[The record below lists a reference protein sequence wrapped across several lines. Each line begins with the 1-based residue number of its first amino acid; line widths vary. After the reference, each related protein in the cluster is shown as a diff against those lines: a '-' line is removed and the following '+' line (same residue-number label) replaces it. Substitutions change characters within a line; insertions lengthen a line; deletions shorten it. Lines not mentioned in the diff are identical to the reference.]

1 MYSYQDFLFI
11 LFEANLPSMEKP
23 VQISVIIITFNEEK
37 NIGRCIDSVRAVADE
52 IVVVDSYS
60 KDTTKEICLQKGV
73 RFIEHAFNGHIQ
85 QKNFALKQAI
95 FDNVLSLDADEYLS
109 EELTKSILLAK
120 KFWPA
125 EAYDM
130 NRLSSYG
137 GRWMKLS
144 AWYPDRKLR
153 LWNRTLGQW
162 GGDNPHDKVILEK
175 KTSVMHLSGDLMHEA
190 YENAREFLTKV
201 QSYSDIFAKE
211 KRFILHSS
219 PFKVFYKTAYTFFFN
234 FFVKLGIFGGY
245 EGAMISL
252 SNTNYTFYK
261 YSKLLEANKALK
273 TSLIITTYN
282 RKDALELTLISVMKQ
297 SQLPSEVIVAD
308 DGSGKE
314 TRELILEYQKSFPVP
329 LHHCWHEDLG
339 FRLSAIRNK
348 AILMANHEY
357 IIMIDGDIVIPKNF
371 IKAHKSN
378 AWKGQFI
385 QGSRVLLLKVQTE
398 RMLQKKKINLFFT
411 TSGIDNRFNTIES
424 RLLSLLFSY
433 YRTGHNNVRGANL
446 SFWKDDLIAT
456 NGFNE
461 DFIGWGR
468 EDSEFAVRM
477 NNMGIRRKHLK
488 FAGFGYHLFHP
499 ENSRQQLSV
508 NDQIL
513 ERTIKQG
520 LRRCENGIHKSIAAE
535 VTATL

>member
-1 MYSYQDFLFI
+1 
-11 LFEANLPSMEKP
+11 MEKP

-73 RFIEHAFNGHIQ
+73 RFIENAFNGHIQ

-329 LHHCWHEDLG
+329 LRHCWHEDLG

-348 AILMANHEY
+348 AILMANNEY

-385 QGSRVLLLKVQTE
+385 QGSRVLLLKEQTE
-398 RMLQKKKINLFFT
+398 RMLQKKKINLNFI

-446 SFWKDDLIAT
+446 SFWRGDLIAT

-477 NNMGIRRKHLK
+477 TNMGIRRKHLK

-520 LRRCENGIHKSIAAE
+520 LRSCENGIHKSITAE
-535 VTATL
+535 VTSTL

>member
-1 MYSYQDFLFI
+1 
-11 LFEANLPSMEKP
+11 MEKP

-60 KDTTKEICLQKGV
+60 KDTTKKICLEKGV
-73 RFIEHAFNGHIQ
+73 RFIEHPFEGHIQ
-85 QKNFALKQAI
+85 QKNFALTQAT

-109 EELTKSILLAK
+109 NELIKCILLVK

-125 EAYDM
+125 EAYEM

-153 LWNRTLGQW
+153 LWNRNLGQW

-175 KTSVMHLSGDLMHEA
+175 KTSVMHLNGDLMHEA
-190 YENAREFLTKV
+190 YENAQEFLTKV

-211 KRFILHSS
+211 KRFVLPSS
-219 PFKVFYKTAYTFFFN
+219 PFKVFYKTAYTFLFN

-261 YSKLLEANKALK
+261 YAKLLEANRALK

-297 SQLPSEVIVAD
+297 SELPNEVIVAD
-308 DGSGKE
+308 DGSAE
-314 TRELILEYQKSFPVP
+314 DTRQLILEYQKSFPVP

>member
-1 MYSYQDFLFI
+1 
-11 LFEANLPSMEKP
+11 
-23 VQISVIIITFNEEK
+23 
-37 NIGRCIDSVRAVADE
+37 
-52 IVVVDSYS
+52 
-60 KDTTKEICLQKGV
+60 
-73 RFIEHAFNGHIQ
+73 
-85 QKNFALKQAI
+85 
-95 FDNVLSLDADEYLS
+95 
-109 EELTKSILLAK
+109 
-120 KFWPA
+120 
-125 EAYDM
+125 
-130 NRLSSYG
+130 
-137 GRWMKLS
+137 
-144 AWYPDRKLR
+144 
-153 LWNRTLGQW
+153 
-162 GGDNPHDKVILEK
+162 
-175 KTSVMHLSGDLMHEA
+175 
-190 YENAREFLTKV
+190 
-201 QSYSDIFAKE
+201 
-211 KRFILHSS
+211 
-219 PFKVFYKTAYTFFFN
+219 
-234 FFVKLGIFGGY
+234 
-245 EGAMISL
+245 
-252 SNTNYTFYK
+252 
-261 YSKLLEANKALK
+261 
-273 TSLIITTYN
+273 
-282 RKDALELTLISVMKQ
+282 MKQ
-297 SQLPSEVIVAD
+297 SQLPNEVIVAD
-308 DGSGKE
+308 DGSAE
-314 TRELILEYQKSFPVP
+314 DTRQLILEYQKSFPVP

-385 QGSRVLLLKVQTE
+385 QGSRVLLLKEQTE
-398 RMLQKKKINLFFT
+398 RMLQKKKINLNFI

-446 SFWKDDLIAT
+446 SFWRGDLIAT

-477 NNMGIRRKHLK
+477 TNMGIRRKHLK

-520 LRRCENGIHKSIAAE
+520 LRSCENGIHKSITAE
-535 VTATL
+535 VTSTL

>member
-1 MYSYQDFLFI
+1 MV
-11 LFEANLPSMEKP
+11 K
-23 VQISVIIITFNEEK
+23 ISAVIITFNEEK
-37 NIGRCIDSVRAVADE
+37 NIARCIDSVRSVADE
-52 IVVVDSYS
+52 ILVVDSYS
-60 KDTTKEICLQKGV
+60 KDSTKIICLEMGV
-73 RFIEHAFNGHIQ
+73 RFIEHPFEGHIQ
-85 QKNFALKQAI
+85 QKNFALAQAT

-109 EELTKSILLAK
+109 EELTKSISLAK

-125 EAYDM
+125 EAYEM

-137 GRWMKLS
+137 GRWMRLS

-153 LWNRTLGQW
+153 LWSRNLGHW

-175 KTSVMHLSGDLMHEA
+175 KTNIMHLSGNLMHEA
-190 YENAREFLTKV
+190 YENAQEFLTKV

-211 KRFILHSS
+211 KRFVLNSS

-261 YSKLLEANKALK
+261 YSKLLEANKNLT

-282 RKDALELTLISVMKQ
+282 RKDALELVLISVMKQ
-297 SQLPSEVIVAD
+297 SKLPNEVIIAD
-308 DGSGKE
+308 DGSSE
-314 TRELILEYQKSFPVP
+314 DTRQLIQQYQKIFQVP
-329 LHHCWHEDLG
+329 LIHCWHEDLG

-348 AILMANHEY
+348 AISMAKHEY
-357 IIMIDGDIVIPKNF
+357 IIMIDGDIVLPTNF
-371 IKAHKSN
+371 IKAHKEN

-385 QGSRVLLLKVQTE
+385 QGSRVLLLKEQTE
-398 RMLQKKKINLFFT
+398 TMLQEKKTYLSFIVT
-411 TSGIDNRFNTIES
+411 GIDNRFNAIEN
-424 RLLSLLFSY
+424 RLLSQVFSY

-446 SFWKDDLIAT
+446 SFWKEDLLSI

-461 DFIGWGR
+461 DFVGWGR

-477 NNMGIRRKHLK
+477 ENQGIKRKHLK
-488 FAGFGYHLFHP
+488 FAGFGYHLYHP
-499 ENSRQQLSV
+499 ENSRKQLSI
-508 NDQIL
+508 NDSIL
-513 ERTIKQG
+513 IRTINERLK
-520 LRRCENGIHKSIAAE
+520 RCENGINKQKIFGVVPQPQLQH
-535 VTATL
+535 